1 MKLISA
7 AALPALLSL
16 FIPLHAAQLAT
27 VKAEHAVIDF
37 SQTTIS
43 AGDTVALDGRWNFY
57 WQEFISPEGNSRT
70 QPVEAPVRGTWKG
83 LPYEKTALPADGWAS
98 YQLLILLGQNRGD
111 LALKI
116 GNIGTA
122 YKLFANGTLVA
133 AQGNPAISAGQS
145 VPRTI
150 PTLAKLPPP
159 DASGRILLVV
169 HISNYDDRHG
179 GIWQTIRL
187 GHAADMLRSVNNE
200 YALAAF
206 LFGAIFLIGLHHFF
220 MFLRRTSD
228 VSNFAFALLCLLLAL
243 RALVEGNRYLMVLL
257 PDFPWVWNSR
267 LAYLTFYAALPLS
280 VWFLRII
287 FSRQFHQWIFVTAVV
302 VSVPACLAVLILP
315 PRLYT
320 ETLTGFQIFA
330 LLMILYGIV
339 AVVRAIFAGERGART
354 LAVGLAGLFAGATI
368 DILTVANILNFPEL
382 APFGLIGFILAQ
394 SAVLSMRQEDAYD
407 RLETLAGE
415 NKELIESMEVKI
427 IERTATIAELSA
439 EGDAV
444 LNALNEGVFLINREK
459 IVGSKFSQ
467 KIFEILELEPEELS
481 GKPFAEIVLKITGE
495 NLSEDARLFLN
506 VLFNANMEDDMVE
519 QLNPLRKI
527 RIRGLKSAGEKII
540 DFSFTRQKR
549 KQGIM
554 GAFVSCKDITADEAL
569 KAELEKR
576 EIRANRQLEIVRT
589 LFSVNPEALQAFYG
603 SIENEIEDIDAA
615 LSPESTLDLHGRIE
629 QVYRAT
635 HTIKGSAQLFKI
647 GFIADQ
653 AHAFENRLQ
662 ELMHDAALQNLDMIA
677 VHMGYAE
684 LQKALEEFEDMIRK
698 ILHFQREAS
707 GMHMNA
713 IDVLRESLPKM
724 VNEICEKLGKKADL
738 RYENFSAEHIPRR
751 YAPALRDALV
761 QCVRNSL
768 AHSIEIPGE
777 RLKKGKRESAE
788 ILISV
793 AEHGTELTV
802 TVRDDGSS
810 FDIEA
815 IKKRAAGKNL
825 KSAGE
830 LADMTDQDAINL
842 IFTPGFST
850 AEPGGAYSGRGAGMD
865 IVARKI
871 RQIGGKI
878 RIAWR
883 KEQFAEFAFALPQK
897 QP

>member
-1 MKLISA
+1 MKAFSA
-7 AALPALLSL
+7 AAFFALLSL
-16 FIPLHAAQLAT
+16 LSTTYPADLAKI
-27 VKAEHAVIDF
+27 KAEHAVIDF
-37 SQTTIS
+37 SGTVIAQT
-43 AGDTVALDGRWNFY
+43 DTVALDGRWNFY
-57 WQEFISPEGNSRT
+57 WREFISPEGYART
-70 QPVEAPVRGTWKG
+70 QPIEVPVRGTWKG
-83 LPYEKTALPADGWAS
+83 LPYEKTVLPADGWAS

-111 LALKI
+111 LALKV

-122 YKLFANGTLVA
+122 YQLFANGVLIA
-133 AQGNPAISAGQS
+133 SQGAPAVSADQS

-150 PTLAKLPPP
+150 PMLAKLPPP
-159 DASGRILLVV
+159 DAAGRILLVA
-169 HISNYDDRHG
+169 HISNYHDRHG
-179 GIWQTIRL
+179 GIWQTMRL
-187 GHAADMLRSVNNE
+187 GHAADMLRTVNNE

-220 MFLRRTSD
+220 MFLRRTAD
-228 VSNFAFALLCLLLAL
+228 VSNLAFALLCVLLAV

-280 VWFLRII
+280 VWFLRIV
-287 FSRQFHQWIFVTAVV
+287 FRRQFHKWVFFGAIAV
-302 VSVPACLAVLILP
+302 SLPACLAVLILP

-354 LAVGLAGLFAGATI
+354 LAVGLAGLFAGVTI

-382 APFGLIGFILAQ
+382 SPFGLIGFILSQ
-394 SAVLSMRQEDAYD
+394 SVLLSMRQEDAYT

-415 NKELIESMEVKI
+415 NRELIESMEVKI

-459 IVGSKFSQ
+459 IVGNKFSQ

-481 GKPFAEIVLKITGE
+481 GKPFADIVLKITGE
-495 NLSEDARLFLN
+495 DLSEDARLFLN

-527 RIRGLKSAGEKII
+527 HIRGLKSGTEKII
-540 DFSFTRQKR
+540 DFSFTRQRR

-554 GAFVSCKDITADEAL
+554 GAFVSCKDITADETL
-569 KAELEKR
+569 KAELEER
-576 EIRANRQLEIVRT
+576 ETRANRQLEIVRT
-589 LFSVNPEALQAFYG
+589 LFSINPEALQAFYG
-603 SIENEIEDIDAA
+603 SIENEIEDIDSA
-615 LSPESTLDLHGRIE
+615 LSAESSMDLRSRIE

-653 AHAFENRLQ
+653 AHAYETRLQ
-662 ELMHDAALQNLDMIA
+662 ELMQDAGLQNLDMIA

-684 LQKALEEFEDMIRK
+684 LQKALEEFEEMIRK
-698 ILHFQREAS
+698 ILQFQREAS
-707 GMHMNA
+707 SMHMNA

-724 VNEICEKLGKKADL
+724 VNEICEKLGKKAAL

-768 AHSIEIPGE
+768 AHSVEPPEE
-777 RLKKGKRESAE
+777 RIKTGKPESAE

-793 AEHGTELTV
+793 AKKDDELIV
-802 TVRDDGSS
+802 TVRDDGKS
-810 FDIEA
+810 FDIDA
-815 IKKRAAGKNL
+815 IRRRAGEKNL
-825 KSAGE
+825 RQHSD
-830 LADMTDQDAINL
+830 LAAMADQDLINL
-842 IFTPGFST
+842 VFMPGFST
-850 AEPGGAYSGRGAGMD
+850 AAPGGAFAGRGAGMD
-865 IVARKI
+865 IVAKKI

-878 RIAWR
+878 RIAWGR
-883 KEQFAEFAFALPQK
+883 GQFTEFAFVLPRK
-897 QP
+897 

>member
-1 MKLISA
+1 MKVFSA
-7 AALPALLSL
+7 AALFALLSL
-16 FIPLHAAQLAT
+16 ISTTYAADLAKI
-27 VKAEHAVIDF
+27 KAEHAVIDF
-37 SQTTIS
+37 SSTTI
-43 AGDTVALDGRWNFY
+43 APTDTVALDGRWNFY
-57 WQEFISPEGNSRT
+57 WQEFISPEGHSRT
-70 QPVEAPVRGTWKG
+70 QSVEAPVRGTWKG
-83 LPYEKTALPADGWAS
+83 LPYEKTVLPADGWAS
-98 YQLLILLGQNRGD
+98 YQLLIMLGQNRGD
-111 LALKI
+111 FALKV

-122 YKLFANGTLVA
+122 YKLFANGVLIA
-133 AQGNPAISAGQS
+133 SQGAPAISADQS

-150 PTLAKLPPP
+150 PTMAKLPPP
-159 DASGRILLVV
+159 DAAGRILLVV
-169 HISNYDDRHG
+169 HISNYHDRHG
-179 GIWQTIRL
+179 GIWQTMRL
-187 GHAADMLRSVNNE
+187 GHAADMLRSLNNE

-220 MFLRRTSD
+220 MFLRRTAD
-228 VSNFAFALLCLLLAL
+228 VSNLAFALLCVLLAV

-280 VWFLRII
+280 VWFLRIV
-287 FSRQFHQWIFVTAVV
+287 FQRQFHKWVFFGATAV
-302 VSVPACLAVLILP
+302 SLPACLAVLILP

-330 LLMILYGIV
+330 LLMILYGIF
-339 AVVRAIFAGERGART
+339 AVTRAIFARERGART
-354 LAVGLAGLFAGATI
+354 LAVGLAGLFAGVTI

-382 APFGLIGFILAQ
+382 SPFGLIGFILSQ
-394 SAVLSMRQEDAYD
+394 SVLLSMRQEDAYN

-415 NKELIESMEVKI
+415 NRDLIESMEIKI

-444 LNALNEGVFLINREK
+444 LNALNEGVFLINRET
-459 IVGSKFSQ
+459 IVGNKFSQ

-481 GKPFAEIVLKITGE
+481 GKPFAEIVLRITGE
-495 NLSEDARLFLN
+495 DLSEDARLFLN
-506 VLFNANMEDDMVE
+506 VLFNANMEDEMVE

-527 RIRGLKSAGEKII
+527 HIRGITSGREKII
-540 DFSFTRQKR
+540 DFSFTRQRR

-569 KAELEKR
+569 RAELEER
-576 EIRANRQLEIVRT
+576 ETRANRQLEIVRT

-603 SIENEIEDIDAA
+603 SIENEIEDIDSA
-615 LSPESTLDLHGRIE
+615 LSAESSMDLRGRIE

-653 AHAFENRLQ
+653 AHAFETRLQ

-684 LQKALEEFEDMIRK
+684 LQKALEEFEEMIRK
-698 ILHFQREAS
+698 ILQFQREAS

-724 VNEICEKLGKKADL
+724 VNEICEKLGKKAAL

-768 AHSIEIPGE
+768 AHSVEPAEE
-777 RLKKGKRESAE
+777 RLKNGKPERAE

-793 AEHGTELTV
+793 TEKDSELTV
-802 TVRDDGSS
+802 TVRDDGKS
-810 FDIEA
+810 FDIDA
-815 IKKRAAGKNL
+815 IRSRALENKL
-825 KSAGE
+825 KTENE
-830 LADMTDQDAINL
+830 LTSMADQDLINL
-842 IFTPGFST
+842 VFLPGFST
-850 AEPGGAYSGRGAGMD
+850 SAPGGAYSGRGAGMD
-865 IVARKI
+865 IVAKKI

-883 KEQFAEFAFALPQK
+883 KGQFAEFTFVLPQK
-897 QP
+897 

>member
-1 MKLISA
+1 
-7 AALPALLSL
+7 
-16 FIPLHAAQLAT
+16 
-27 VKAEHAVIDF
+27 
-37 SQTTIS
+37 
-43 AGDTVALDGRWNFY
+43 
-57 WQEFISPEGNSRT
+57 
-70 QPVEAPVRGTWKG
+70 
-83 LPYEKTALPADGWAS
+83 
-98 YQLLILLGQNRGD
+98 
-111 LALKI
+111 
-116 GNIGTA
+116 
-122 YKLFANGTLVA
+122 
-133 AQGNPAISAGQS
+133 
-145 VPRTI
+145 
-150 PTLAKLPPP
+150 
-159 DASGRILLVV
+159 
-169 HISNYDDRHG
+169 
-179 GIWQTIRL
+179 
-187 GHAADMLRSVNNE
+187 
-200 YALAAF
+200 
-206 LFGAIFLIGLHHFF
+206 

-243 RALVEGNRYLMVLL
+243 RALVESNRYLMVLL
-257 PDFPWVWNSR
+257 PDFPWIWNSR

-287 FSRQFHQWIFVTAVV
+287 FSRQFHKWVFITSVA
-302 VSVPACLAVLILP
+302 VSVPACLAVLVLP

-330 LLMILYGIV
+330 LLMILYGMV
-339 AVVRAIFAGERGART
+339 AVVRAIFAGERGSRT

-382 APFGLIGFILAQ
+382 APFGLIGFILSQ
-394 SAVLSMRQEDAYD
+394 SVVLSMRQEDAYD

-415 NKELIESMEVKI
+415 NKELIESMEIKI

-459 IVGSKFSQ
+459 IVGNKFSQ

-481 GKPFAEIVLKITGE
+481 GKPFAEIVLRITGE
-495 NLSEDARLFLN
+495 DLSEDARLFLN
-506 VLFNANMEDDMVE
+506 VLFNANMEDDMVD

-527 RIRGLKSAGEKII
+527 RVRGLKSSREKII

-569 KAELEKR
+569 KAELEER
-576 EIRANRQLEIVRT
+576 ETRANRQLEIVRT

-603 SIENEIEDIDAA
+603 SIENEIEDIDSA
-615 LSPESTLDLHGRIE
+615 LSPESKLDLHGRIE
-629 QVYRAT
+629 QVYRST

-653 AHAFENRLQ
+653 AHAFESRLQ
-662 ELMHDAALQNLDMIA
+662 DLMHDEALQNLDMIA

-684 LQKALEEFEDMIRK
+684 LQKALEEFEQMIRK
-698 ILHFQREAS
+698 ILQFQREAS
-707 GMHMNA
+707 GMHISA
-713 IDVLRESLPKM
+713 IDVLRDSLPKM
-724 VNEICEKLGKKADL
+724 VGEICTKLGKKAAL

-768 AHSIEIPGE
+768 AHSVESPE
-777 RLKKGKRESAE
+777 ARVQAGKSDTAD

-793 AEHGTELTV
+793 SEKDSELTV
-802 TVRDDGSS
+802 TIRDDGKS

-815 IKKRAAGKNL
+815 IRRRAIEKKL
-825 KSAGE
+825 KPE
-830 LADMTDQDAINL
+830 ADLTGMTDQDTINL

-850 AEPGGAYSGRGAGMD
+850 AEPGGTYSGRGAGMD
-865 IVARKI
+865 IVAKKI

-883 KEQFAEFAFALPQK
+883 KGQFAEFAFILPNK
-897 QP
+897 

>member
-1 MKLISA
+1 MKAFAA
-7 AALPALLSL
+7 AALFVLLSL
-16 FIPLHAAQLAT
+16 ISTTHAADLA
-27 VKAEHAVIDF
+27 KIRAEHAVIDF
-37 SQTTIS
+37 SGTTI
-43 AGDTVALDGRWNFY
+43 APADTVALDGRWNFY
-57 WQEFISPEGNSRT
+57 WQEFISPEGIART
-70 QPVEAPVRGTWKG
+70 KPVEAPVRGTWKG
-83 LPYEKTALPADGWAS
+83 LPYENTVLPADGWAS

-111 LALKI
+111 FALKV

-122 YKLFANGTLVA
+122 YQLFANGVLIA
-133 AQGNPAISAGQS
+133 SQGTPAISADQS

-150 PTLAKLPPP
+150 PTLARLPPP
-159 DASGRILLVV
+159 DAAGRILLVV
-169 HISNYDDRHG
+169 HVSNYHDRHG
-179 GIWQTIRL
+179 GIWQTMRL
-187 GHAADMLRSVNNE
+187 GHAADMLRTVNNE

-257 PDFPWVWNSR
+257 PDFLWVWNSR

-280 VWFLRII
+280 VWFLRLV
-287 FSRQFHQWIFVTAVV
+287 FSRQFHKWVMITAVA
-302 VSVPACLAVLILP
+302 VSVPACLAVLLLP
-315 PRLYT
+315 PRIYT
-320 ETLTGFQIFA
+320 ETLAGFQIFA

-339 AVVRAIFAGERGART
+339 AVVRAILAGERGART

-382 APFGLIGFILAQ
+382 APFGLIGFILSQ
-394 SAVLSMRQEDAYD
+394 SVVLSMRQEDAYS
-407 RLETLAGE
+407 RLEILAGE

-459 IVGSKFSQ
+459 IVGNKFSQ

-481 GKPFAEIVLKITGE
+481 GIPFADIVLKITGE

-527 RIRGLKSAGEKII
+527 RIRGIKSGAEKII

-569 KAELEKR
+569 KAELEER
-576 EIRANRQLEIVRT
+576 ETRANRQLEIVRT

-603 SIENEIEDIDAA
+603 SIENEIEDIDSA
-615 LSPESTLDLHGRIE
+615 LSAESSKDLRSRIE
-629 QVYRAT
+629 LVYRAT

-653 AHAFENRLQ
+653 THAYETRLQ
-662 ELMHDAALQNLDMIA
+662 ELMQDAGLQNLDMIA

-684 LQKALEEFEDMIRK
+684 LQKALEEFEEMIRK
-698 ILHFQREAS
+698 ILQFQREAS

-713 IDVLRESLPKM
+713 IDVLRDSLPKM
-724 VNEICEKLGKKADL
+724 VNEIGEKLGKKAAL

-777 RLKKGKRESAE
+777 RLKKGKQESAE

-793 AEHGTELTV
+793 RKNDNEIDVA
-802 TVRDDGSS
+802 VRDDGNS

-815 IKKRAAGKNL
+815 IKKRAAGKEL
-825 KSAGE
+825 KSTDE
-830 LADMTDQDAINL
+830 LAVMTDQDVINL

-871 RQIGGKI
+871 RQIGGKM

-883 KEQFAEFAFALPQK
+883 KGQFAEFTFVLPQK
-897 QP
+897 

>member
-1 MKLISA
+1 MKPFTTAVLS
-7 AALPALLSL
+7 ALLSL
-16 FIPLHAAQLAT
+16 ISTTFAT
-27 VKAEHAVIDF
+27 DRTQIKAEHAVIDF
-37 SQTTIS
+37 SRTTL
-43 AGDTVALDGRWNFY
+43 APGDTVALDGRWNFY
-57 WQEFISPEGNSRT
+57 WHEFISPEGYSHT

-83 LPYEKTALPADGWAS
+83 VAYKNTPLPADGWAS
-98 YQLLILLGQNRGD
+98 YQLLILLGQNRGE
-111 LALKI
+111 LALKV

-122 YKLFANGTLVA
+122 YRLFANGVLIA
-133 AQGNPAISAGQS
+133 SQGIPAISADQS
-145 VPRTI
+145 VARTI
-150 PTLAKLPPP
+150 PMLARLPVP
-159 DASGRILLVV
+159 DAAGRILLVV
-169 HISNYDDRHG
+169 HVSNYHDRHG
-179 GIWQTIRL
+179 GIWQTMRL

-206 LFGAIFLIGLHHFF
+206 LFGAIFLIGLHHLF

-228 VSNFAFALLCLLLAL
+228 VSNLAFALICVLLAV
-243 RALVEGNRYLMVLL
+243 RALVESNRYLMVLI
-257 PDFPWVWNSR
+257 PDFPWIWNSR

-280 VWFLRII
+280 VWFLRIV
-287 FSRQFHQWIFVTAVV
+287 FPRQFHKSVFIASVV
-302 VSVPACLAVLILP
+302 VSAPACLAVLILP

-339 AVVRAIFAGERGART
+339 AVVRAIFAKESGAKT
-354 LAVGLAGLFAGATI
+354 IAFGLTGLFAGATI

-382 APFGLIGFILAQ
+382 APFGLIGFILSQ
-394 SAVLSMRQEDAYD
+394 SVVLSMRQEDAYN

-415 NKELIESMEVKI
+415 NKELIESMEIKI

-444 LNALNEGVFLINREK
+444 LNALNEGVFLINRET
-459 IVGSKFSQ
+459 IIGNKFSQ
-467 KIFEILELEPEELS
+467 KVFEILELDPDELS
-481 GKPFAEIVLKITGE
+481 GKPFADIVLKITGE
-495 NLSEDARLFLN
+495 DLSEDARLFLN

-527 RIRGLKSAGEKII
+527 RIRGLRSAGEKII

-569 KAELEKR
+569 KAELEER
-576 EIRANRQLEIVRT
+576 ETRANRQLEIVRT

-603 SIENEIEDIDAA
+603 SIENEIEDIDSA
-615 LSPESTLDLHGRIE
+615 LSPESKLDLHGRIE
-629 QVYRAT
+629 QVYRAA

-662 ELMHDAALQNLDMIA
+662 ELMQNAALQNLDMIS

-684 LQKALEEFEDMIRK
+684 LQKALEEFEEMIRK
-698 ILHFQREAS
+698 ILQFQREAS

-724 VNEICEKLGKKADL
+724 VHEICEKLGKKAAL

-768 AHSIEIPGE
+768 AHSVEPAAE
-777 RLKKGKRESAE
+777 RLKNGKPESAE

-793 AEHGTELTV
+793 TEKDSELTV
-802 TVRDDGSS
+802 TVRDDGKS
-810 FDIEA
+810 FDIDA
-815 IKKRAAGKNL
+815 IRNRALEKKLRTEN
-825 KSAGE
+825 E
-830 LADMTDQDAINL
+830 LASMTDQDLINL
-842 IFTPGFST
+842 VFLPGFST
-850 AEPGGAYSGRGAGMD
+850 SNPGGTYAGRGAGMD
-865 IVARKI
+865 IVAKKI

-878 RIAWR
+878 RITWR
-883 KEQFAEFAFALPQK
+883 KGQFAEFSFLLPK
-897 QP
+897 K